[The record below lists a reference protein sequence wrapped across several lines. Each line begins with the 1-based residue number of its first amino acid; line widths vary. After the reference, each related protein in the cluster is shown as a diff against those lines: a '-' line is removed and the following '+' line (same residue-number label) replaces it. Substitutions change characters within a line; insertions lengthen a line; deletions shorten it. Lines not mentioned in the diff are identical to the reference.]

1 MKCPKRVYFLYSMS
15 ISPVHAI
22 LAQAQQVGDDIVAE
36 LQQAAGVPIEGG
48 VDERSLQERLDALDI
63 LLANA
68 KEAGNIAEA
77 ERLVQQAKRMVAA
90 ERLEFERALSAA
102 RDAYNNVRDEHGENS
117 AEAAQAAG
125 VEEDM
130 RQKLS
135 DFDTYQKLTD
145 AAYDDAFAS
154 MTPAP
159 EAPPVREQ
167 QPAEPSREERLQT
180 IADKLEAL
188 KREFEEEFERIKHM
202 APMAA
207 SGPSDDERRR
217 RADELLEKMKADL
230 E

>member
-1 MKCPKRVYFLYSMS
+1 MS

-145 AAYDDAFAS
+145 AAYDEALVSLAPAS
-154 MTPAP
+154 
-159 EAPPVREQ
+159 EA
-167 QPAEPSREERLQT
+167 QPAQEQRITEQSREERLQA

-202 APMAA
+202 APTAA